1 MTVLKIRRD
10 SKEARD
16 AYRELRNQ
24 RNLSHASQAADELPT
39 AIIQDVINSDGLL
52 NGPVIKLTGM
62 KLNIPI
68 WANTGEFEGDK
79 QTLEL
84 FIAKG
89 RITDVNWPMFTKVQ
103 EIPLEYPFADTW
115 VGDYTIPLN
124 VIQPNGEYTFK
135 HEVVLHTTQRVR
147 SALVHVVSDITAPYE
162 LTNPPEPPAMT
173 FAVTDLD
180 DTNITAVKGIIPAY
194 TDKADGDQYVYW
206 YASDPLP
213 SDPSLLDPV
222 ASPAD
227 VPPDR
232 AVTIPSDYIQSQGD
246 GVFYVLYALIDE
258 ARNRSNL
265 SGWTRFVVTLGAL
278 PTALKKP
285 EVPVAA
291 GGAVIDLETAA
302 SGVMVEIKAYTGWK
316 SGDKIVATWGGIP
329 LPFAFAIENGTT
341 EISVPASTL
350 LAAYVGATGEKTTT
364 VSYVIDRLGRTF
376 GPEKDDFLVN
386 FEVVGPPNP
395 FPDFPDPTNPNL
407 LAGTVLGST
416 GNNVLVEADADK
428 EVDFE
433 FTIYDPVNAG
443 ETLQFFW
450 EGTHIVEADLTI
462 TTETAGSKKTVKVP
476 WRYVV
481 ATDNGPN
488 KKMYYTVGDIRATP
502 NRQYAGHS
510 RGDLPTLISV
520 NGKVLGTQAFDGLER
535 MIESVTGGR
544 RTTYV
549 FDSSNSQPDRVIRPS
564 GDVIA
569 YEYLPELTEEPVKRV
584 TIPATAALAPIE
596 ATYQYDAKNARLLE
610 SSEQG
615 LALIRT
621 YSSNGEVASEKRNQD
636 GQNYQ
641 MAYLY
646 SRAGRLLRYTDVLG
660 QVQHYEHDVKGRMV
674 WTELGTAGT
683 AGHIRTD
690 FTYNDQGLTSS
701 IKTVDT
707 SAQQSLTIT
716 LDYDAQGRET
726 LRVFD
731 FGASAQRLSQTWN
744 GLDQVERRLLSEGA
758 GAGGAT
764 LRDENY
770 EYELRGR
777 LEFYSCTGPQSPV
790 DPYGKTIQEQEFYF
804 DALDNLEEVRT
815 RFAGGRNI
823 AKYSYGYE
831 DPAQLS
837 AVTNSHADYPNVQLN
852 YDDNG
857 NLLQDREWALGYDS
871 LGRLSTVSTLEGGA
885 PKTYGYDGEDT
896 LSDVR
901 GDGSN
906 ERLFYRGDEP
916 ANRIDGDDHSTF
928 VFGGGVP
935 LAERQAGAGPKS

>member
-24 RNLSHASQAADELPT
+24 LNLSRASQAADELPT
-39 AIIQDVINSDGLL
+39 AIIKDVINADGLL
-52 NGPVIKLTGM
+52 NGPVVKLTGM

-68 WANTGEFEGDK
+68 WANTGDFDGDK

-89 RITDVNWPMFTKVQ
+89 HVADINWPAFTKVE

-124 VIQPNGEYTFK
+124 VIQPNGKYTFK

-147 SALVHVVSDITAPYE
+147 SALIHVVSDITAPYE

-173 FAVTDLD
+173 FTVTDLD
-180 DTNITAVKGIIPAY
+180 DTNIAAVKGIIPDY
-194 TDKADGDQYVYW
+194 TDKAAGDQYVYW

-222 ASPAD
+222 APPAI

-232 AVTIPSDYIQSQGD
+232 AVTIPSAHIQGKGD

-302 SGVMVEIKAYTGWK
+302 SGVIVEIKAYTGWK

-329 LPFAFAIENGTT
+329 LPFAFSIENGTT
-341 EISVPASTL
+341 EISVPAATL
-350 LAAYVGATGEKTTT
+350 LAAYLGATGEKTTT

-376 GPEKDDFLVN
+376 GPEEDDFLVN
-386 FEVVGPPNP
+386 FEVIGPPNP

-433 FTIYDPVNAG
+433 FTIYDPVSAG

-462 TTETAGSKKTVKVP
+462 TTEAAGSKKTVKVP

-488 KKMYYTVGDIRATP
+488 KKMYYTVGDVRATP
-502 NRQYAGHS
+502 NRQKSLITLVNVNDAIVLKPDAPTFPHVSGGWLICDSLQPPESAIVVDVPDLSAWLQVGDKVQMSWELFQGRAGTTPIA
-510 RGDLPTLISV
+510 GTLFKDPITLTAAGGSHP
-520 NGKVLGTQAFDGLER
+520 
-535 MIESVTGGR
+535 VTGFKWR
-544 RTTYV
+544 VHPYADYIAPAYNPPTHKDANTKATYS
-549 FDSSNSQPDRVIRPS
+549 F
-564 GDVIA
+564 
-569 YEYLPELTEEPVKRV
+569 EYKGKTV
-584 TIPATAALAPIE
+584 TSKVATAWL
-596 ATYQYDAKNARLLE
+596 
-610 SSEQG
+610 G
-615 LALIRT
+615 
-621 YSSNGEVASEKRNQD
+621 
-636 GQNYQ
+636 
-641 MAYLY
+641 MYL
-646 SRAGRLLRYTDVLG
+646 GDTG
-660 QVQHYEHDVKGRMV
+660 CQV
-674 WTELGTAGT
+674 
-683 AGHIRTD
+683 
-690 FTYNDQGLTSS
+690 
-701 IKTVDT
+701 
-707 SAQQSLTIT
+707 
-716 LDYDAQGRET
+716 
-726 LRVFD
+726 
-731 FGASAQRLSQTWN
+731 
-744 GLDQVERRLLSEGA
+744 
-758 GAGGAT
+758 
-764 LRDENY
+764 
-770 EYELRGR
+770 
-777 LEFYSCTGPQSPV
+777 P
-790 DPYGKTIQEQEFYF
+790 
-804 DALDNLEEVRT
+804 
-815 RFAGGRNI
+815 
-823 AKYSYGYE
+823 
-831 DPAQLS
+831 
-837 AVTNSHADYPNVQLN
+837 
-852 YDDNG
+852 
-857 NLLQDREWALGYDS
+857 
-871 LGRLSTVSTLEGGA
+871 
-885 PKTYGYDGEDT
+885 
-896 LSDVR
+896 
-901 GDGSN
+901 
-906 ERLFYRGDEP
+906 
-916 ANRIDGDDHSTF
+916 
-928 VFGGGVP
+928 
-935 LAERQAGAGPKS
+935 